1 VDLAPTAVGQIGQV
15 IFMDHE
21 YDVGILVANS
31 ITDLLQQFS
40 DDLDNDLYQ
49 LNEDALEDE
58 NEFLESDAAIDLVNW
73 HMSERWARPDFT

>member
-1 VDLAPTAVGQIGQV
+1 MMLGFWSLTRLPIY
-15 IFMDHE
+15 F
-21 YDVGILVANS
+21 NN
-31 ITDLLQQFS
+31 FS

>member
-1 VDLAPTAVGQIGQV
+1 MMLGFWSLT
-15 IFMDHE
+15 
-21 YDVGILVANS
+21 S
-31 ITDLLQQFS
+31 ITNFLQQFS

-49 LNEDALEDE
+49 LNKDALEDE